1 MRGADS
7 YNESL
12 FSTVRLEAFVPQA
25 HPLRQVM
32 VRGLEKVDPLL
43 TLTMAADN
51 LTRLRS
57 LAALRPQSV

>member
-1 MRGADS
+1 MRGADG

-25 HPLRQVM
+25 HPLRRVM
-32 VRGLEKVDPLL
+32 VRDLEKVDPLL

-51 LTRLRS
+51 LTRFRS
-57 LAALRPQSV
+57 LAALRPQSA